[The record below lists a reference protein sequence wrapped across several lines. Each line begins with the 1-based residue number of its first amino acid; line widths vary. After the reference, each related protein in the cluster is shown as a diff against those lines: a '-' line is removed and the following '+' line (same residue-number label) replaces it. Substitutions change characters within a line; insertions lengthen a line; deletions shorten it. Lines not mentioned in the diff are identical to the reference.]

1 MDDSEVIDKA
11 AEVFIRNAID
21 KAAND
26 TLRKLQDL
34 LGIET
39 GDVSPGVAMHLQE
52 HLDAL
57 VKDYCD
63 ILSDQR
69 MNTRL

>member
-1 MDDSEVIDKA
+1 MDDSEIIDKA

-21 KAAND
+21 KAANE
-26 TLRKLQDL
+26 TLYNLQTL
-34 LGIET
+34 LGIKD
-39 GDVSPGVAMHLQE
+39 GGVSFDVALHLDE
-52 HLDAL
+52 HLNVL

-69 MNTRL
+69 MNARL